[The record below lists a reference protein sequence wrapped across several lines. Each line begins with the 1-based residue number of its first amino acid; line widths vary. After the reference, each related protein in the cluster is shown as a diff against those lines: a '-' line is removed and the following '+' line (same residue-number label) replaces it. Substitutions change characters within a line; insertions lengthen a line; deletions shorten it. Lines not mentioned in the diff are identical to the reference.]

1 MIIRPLICLFFPSLS
16 KTTPSGGG
24 LVGGDWEMFEAV
36 ETYSYGIDVR
46 GNAVIGWSSAMSY
59 ALMINLLG
67 RGEGRTSQAV
77 E

>member
-1 MIIRPLICLFFPSLS
+1 M
-16 KTTPSGGG
+16 
-24 LVGGDWEMFEAV
+24 GGDWEMFEAV

-67 RGEGRTSQAV
+67 GGEGRTSQAV